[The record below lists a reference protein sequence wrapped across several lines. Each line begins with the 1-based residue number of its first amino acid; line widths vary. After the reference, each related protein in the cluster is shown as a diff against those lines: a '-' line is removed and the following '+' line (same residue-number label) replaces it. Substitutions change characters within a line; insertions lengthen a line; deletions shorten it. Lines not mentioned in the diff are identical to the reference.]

1 VNNSKISRLIEI
13 SDINYNRTAIAQKP
27 KQFLNREGVLG
38 SKKLYDSFGI
48 IAIMNSCSFIF
59 TA

>member
-1 VNNSKISRLIEI
+1 M